1 DGPSGFCYNP
11 GAAALPER
19 YAGHFFLCDF
29 RGDPARSGIR
39 SFAVRPKGASFEMVD
54 ADQFVWSILAT
65 DCNFAPD
72 GGFYISD
79 WVFGWEGTG
88 KGRIYRVVDPARL
101 KSDSVKEVRILLASG
116 FDQRPIS
123 ELIKLLEHPDMRVR
137 QEAQFAI
144 AAKKAEEAPKAVQAL
159 SQAARESKSQKARL
173 HAIWGLGQLSRR
185 RDFKPRTSISAD
197 LRSLLRD
204 AD

>member
-54 ADQFVWSILAT
+54 AHQLVWSILAT

-88 KGRIYRVVDPARL
+88 KGRIYRIVDPTLR
-101 KSDSVKEVRILLASG
+101 KSDSVKEVQRLLAEG
-116 FDQRPIS
+116 FDQRPIP
-123 ELIKLLEHPDMRVR
+123 ELLKLLEHQDMRIR
-137 QEAQFAI
+137 QEAQFAL
-144 AAKKAEEAPKAVQAL
+144 ATKKREEAKRAVQAL
-159 SQAARESKSQKARL
+159 SQLAKESRNRLAR
-173 HAIWGLGQLSRR
+173 
-185 RDFKPRTSISAD
+185 
-197 LRSLLRD
+197 
-204 AD
+204 